1 MLRIQRSHSS
11 SRLHLFTVIS
21 LPNRQL
27 WHPRLKSPA
36 RLSVGVRLKIVRLS
50 PFSCLESLFN
60 APQHM
65 TLITTTCG
73 GTLAVQP
80 VSQLQF
86 KSSILSLTPNTSL
99 SKVTNLKTFHRTHAR
114 CRVYK
119 TQQLGI
125 TNEQRRWLANT
136 TTNVKSVTL
145 AKDGGQSRS
154 ERPAV
159 H

>member
-1 MLRIQRSHSS
+1 MSRIQRSHSS

-36 RLSVGVRLKIVRLS
+36 RLNVGVRLKIVRLS
-50 PFSCLESLFN
+50 PFSHLESLFN

-65 TLITTTCG
+65 TLIITTCG
-73 GTLAVQP
+73 GTLAALP

-86 KSSILSLTPNTSL
+86 KSNVLSLTHNTSL
-99 SKVTNLKTFHRTHAR
+99 SKVTNVKIFHRTHAR
-114 CRVYK
+114 CGVYK

-125 TNEQRRWLANT
+125 TNEQRRRLVHT

-154 ERPAV
+154 ETPVA